1 MDPKRPGLQG
11 VHWVEARNGADVPA
25 GQVSHRL
32 LPSNGEKEPASHRM
46 HSTAIPVGLYSPD
59 AHCLHALAPALLLNC
74 PGRHAL
80 HSNPS
85 ANPALQTQASRVA
98 PAGES
103 EFGRHWEHWLAPP
116 SL

>member
-1 MDPKRPGLQG
+1 MEP
-11 VHWVEARNGADVPA
+11 RNGADVPA
-25 GQVSHRL
+25 GQVSQWL
-32 LPSNGEKEPASHRM
+32 LPTTGEKEPASHRL

-59 AHCLHALAPALLLNC
+59 AHSLHALAPALLLNW
-74 PGRHAL
+74 PGRQAS

-85 ANPALQTQASRVA
+85 ANPALQTQASRVE